1 MVKVVFTMKPHR
13 SALNELHAL
22 GFDVTFFPGRNP
34 SREWL
39 KAELRD
45 AECVVVPPFQV
56 VDRDFLDL
64 APSLRLLVIYG
75 SGTDNVA
82 LEETNKRGICVAN
95 APDFI
100 AEAVAEHALALTLSI
115 LRKVVE
121 GDKAIRAGEW
131 REGAAPRRF
140 LGNSIKGK
148 VVGVI
153 GLGRVG
159 TEVAKLFRS
168 LGAHVVYWSRR
179 RKPEVEHALGIK
191 FARLDDLLKLSDIIV
206 LSIALTRETR
216 GMIGDR
222 ELSLMKDG
230 AILINVSRG
239 AIIDEAALLRH
250 LRSGRIS
257 AGLDVFW
264 TEPLRNSEILKYS
277 NVVLTP
283 HIAGYTYEAMAG
295 TALEVTEIVKEFFL
309 KKTIPATA
317 LNPEFCFISRK

>member
-13 SALNELHAL
+13 SALQKLHEL

-39 KAELRD
+39 ESELRN

-56 VDRDFLDL
+56 VDKEFLDL
-64 APSLRLLVIYG
+64 APSLRLLVIHG
-75 SGTDNVA
+75 SGTDSVV
-82 LEETNKRGICVAN
+82 LEEVYKRRICVAN

-100 AEAVAEHALALTLSI
+100 AEAVAEHVLALTLSI
-115 LRKVVE
+115 LRRVVE
-121 GDKAIRAGEW
+121 GDRAIRTGEW

-148 VVGVI
+148 VVGII

-159 TEVAKLFRS
+159 TEVAKLFRL

-191 FARLDDLLKLSDIIV
+191 FARLEDLLKSSDIAV
-206 LSIALTRETR
+206 LSIALTEETE

-239 AIIDEAALLRH
+239 AIIDEVALLNH

-264 TEPLRNSEILKYS
+264 REPLKDSEILRYS

-283 HIAGYTYEAMAG
+283 HIAGYTYEAMVG
-295 TALEVTEIVKEFFL
+295 TALEVTEIIREFFL
-309 KKTIPATA
+309 EKTVPATA
-317 LNPEFCFISRK
+317 LNLDYCSISRK